1 MDKNAIET
9 MVEEI
14 RTMKEGLETEKR
26 DFEARMANYNAP
38 INTANAEKAE
48 AWRDVKNAMVE
59 KRAITVGGTGKVNLV
74 ADIIKEC
81 VAKTPLLDKVRFF
94 TGRDSETRI
103 PVWSPSIAQPVAYA
117 EGATGIVSDTQAVLG
132 VQSIQPYAYVSILP
146 VSDAT
151 LLMSGANL
159 EAELPQIFAQ
169 AFNKALHAGIVSG
182 DGTGKNMTGLFKA
195 TGTQTIECGA
205 SGSPKMADVVALA
218 LKLQDYYD
226 NGCIVMNPA
235 IYSAITAVETGDA
248 LSVYREELIRNKTIE
263 GIKVILTSY
272 APSATTAGSVVAV
285 GGDLS
290 EYAVGMANALTI
302 EPFREVGQLNTMY
315 RGIAYWNGCPILA
328 KNFVQLKAV

>member
-1 MDKNAIET
+1 MDKDKITE
-9 MVEEI
+9 MVDEI
-14 RTMKEGLETEKR
+14 RSIKDDMEKR
-26 DFEARMANYNAP
+26 MSSYSAP

-48 AWRDVKNAMVE
+48 AWREVKNAMVE
-59 KRAITVGGTGKVNLV
+59 KRAVTLGGTGKVNLV

-81 VAKTPLLDKVRFF
+81 VAKTPLLEKVRFF

-117 EGATGIVSDTQAVLG
+117 EGATGITSDTQAVLG

-169 AFNKALHAGIVSG
+169 AFNKALHAGIVSD

-195 TGTQTIECGA
+195 TGTQTIECA
-205 SGSPKMADVVALA
+205 TSGSPKMADVVALA
-218 LKLQDYYD
+218 LKLQDYYE
-226 NGCIVMNPA
+226 NGVIVMNPA

-248 LSVYREELIRNKTIE
+248 LSVYREELIRNKTVE
-263 GIKVILTSY
+263 GVRVILTSY
-272 APSATTAGSVVAV
+272 APTATTAGSVVAV

-290 EYAVGMANALTI
+290 QYALAIAQEMQI
-302 EPFREVGQLNTMY
+302 EPMRKVGDLNTY
-315 RGIAYWNGCPILA
+315 FQCSAYFNGAPILPA
-328 KNFVQLKAV
+328 NFWALKAV